1 VFPAAVDFTAPQSL
15 DEAVATL
22 AARGE
27 DAKIIAGGQSLIP
40 LLRLRFAA
48 PDVLVDVRRI
58 PGLRSIEH
66 QGSSLVIGALARH
79 VDVVD
84 SPVVAKH
91 CPMLRVAGLQI
102 ADPQVRNLG
111 TIGGSLAHAD
121 PEGDWASVLLALRA
135 EVTIAS
141 TAGVRTVPMR
151 EFLVGMFTT
160 VLEPHELLTSI
171 RIPLAADA
179 RMGGD
184 YQKLSRRVGDFAA
197 VGVATCLTVRD
208 KGLMRKHPV
217 IHSAGIALTALGP
230 VNHAVEEAE
239 REIVGQQPT
248 AEVFARA
255 ADIVAGSVEP
265 HDDLRGSTS
274 YKRAIVREYVRRGLQ
289 RSAQLAA

>member
-1 VFPAAVDFTAPQSL
+1 VFPAAVEFTAPQSL
-15 DEAVATL
+15 DEALDTL
-22 AARGE
+22 SARGE
-27 DAKIIAGGQSLIP
+27 DAKVLAGGQSLIP

-58 PGLRSIEH
+58 PGLSSIEQ

-79 VDVVD
+79 VDVID
-84 SPVVAKH
+84 APVVAERL
-91 CPMLRVAGLQI
+91 PMLRVAGLKI

-135 EVTIAS
+135 ELTIAS
-141 TAGVRTVPMR
+141 TDGTRTVAMR
-151 EFLVGMFTT
+151 EFLLGMFTT
-160 VLEPHELLTSI
+160 ALEPHELLTSI
-171 RIPLAADA
+171 RIPLAPDA

-217 IHSAGIALTALGP
+217 IQSAGIALTALGP

-239 REIVGQQPT
+239 QAIVGAEPT
-248 AEVFARA
+248 SEVFARA
-255 ADIVAGSVEP
+255 ADIVAASVDP
-265 HDDLRGSTS
+265 HDDLRGSAD
-274 YKRAIVREYVRRGLQ
+274 YKRAVVREYVRRGLE
-289 RSAQLAA
+289 RSAQMAA